1 MGAIT
6 VEKLEQ
12 ITGKT
17 FSVEEGTR
25 MQLHVEAVNRWIE
38 GYTGRVF
45 GEPKTFEVV
54 LDYDPVVFL
63 PHVDIKSIEY
73 VEVRGERLK
82 EFSWNSQGRI
92 VLSTTGTSFKGDRG
106 DYDQVKVKYTTQ
118 YDDGEVPTDVLLAA
132 SQMIEDNLNNKNGSK
147 TISSA
152 STGGYSVTYGSGT
165 GNVSGGSQSGSG
177 VGEQGSVAMVLN
189 AYRLR
194 RV

>member
-6 VEKLEQ
+6 LKDLET

-17 FSVEEGTR
+17 FSEEEKKR
-25 MQLHVEAVNRWIE
+25 MKLHVEAVNRWIE

-45 GEPKTFEVV
+45 GDEKTFEVT

-73 VEVRGERLK
+73 VEVRGTKLK

-132 SQMIEDNLNNKNGSK
+132 AQMIEDNLSNKNGSK

-152 STGGYSVTYGSGT
+152 STGGYSITYGSGT
-165 GNVSGGSQSGSG
+165 GNTSSGAQSGSG
-177 VGEQGSVAMVLN
+177 VGEQGSVAMILN

>member
-1 MGAIT
+1 MGAIRL
-6 VEKLEQ
+6 KDLEMM
-12 ITGKT
+12 TGKT
-17 FSVEEGTR
+17 FSDEEKKR
-25 MQLHVEAVNRWIE
+25 MRLHIEAVNRWIE

-45 GEPKTFEVV
+45 GDEKTFEVV

-63 PHVDIKSIEY
+63 PHVDITSIEY
-73 VEVRGERLK
+73 VEVRGTKLK
-82 EFSWNSQGRI
+82 EFIWNSQGRI

-106 DYDQVKVKYTTQ
+106 DYDQVKVKYTTL

-132 SQMIEDNLNNKNGSK
+132 YQMIEDNLNNKNGSK

-165 GNVSGGSQSGSG
+165 GAGVNGSQSGSG
-177 VGEQGSVAMVLN
+177 VGEQGSVAMILN

>member
-1 MGAIT
+1 MGAIRL
-6 VEKLEQ
+6 KDLEMM
-12 ITGKT
+12 TGKT
-17 FSVEEGTR
+17 FSDEEKKR
-25 MQLHVEAVNRWIE
+25 MRLHIEAVNRWIE

-45 GEPKTFEVV
+45 GDEKTFEVV

-63 PHVDIKSIEY
+63 PHVDIVSIEY
-73 VEVRGERLK
+73 VEVRGTKLK

-106 DYDQVKVKYTTQ
+106 DYDQVKVKYTTL

-132 SQMIEDNLNNKNGSK
+132 YQMIEDNLNNKNGSK

-152 STGGYSVTYGSGT
+152 STGGYSITYGSGT
-165 GNVSGGSQSGSG
+165 GNTSSGAQSGSG
-177 VGEQGSVAMVLN
+177 VGEQGSVAMILN

>member
-6 VEKLEQ
+6 LKDLEKL
-12 ITGKT
+12 TGKT
-17 FSVEEGTR
+17 FSDEEKKR

-45 GEPKTFEVV
+45 GDPKTFEAV

-73 VEVRGERLK
+73 VEVRGTKLK
-82 EFSWNSQGRI
+82 EFIWNSQGRI

-132 SQMIEDNLNNKNGSK
+132 AQMIEDNLSNKNGSK
-147 TISSA
+147 TISGA
-152 STGGYSVTYGSGT
+152 STGGYSITYGSGT
-165 GNVSGGSQSGSG
+165 GNTSSGAQSGSG
-177 VGEQGSVAMVLN
+177 VGEQGSVAMILN

>member
-6 VEKLEQ
+6 LKDLET

-17 FSVEEGTR
+17 FSEEEKKR
-25 MQLHVEAVNRWIE
+25 MKLHVEAVNRWIE

-45 GEPKTFEVV
+45 GDEKTFEVT

-63 PHVDIKSIEY
+63 PHVDIVSIEY
-73 VEVRGERLK
+73 VEVRGTKLK

-106 DYDQVKVKYTTQ
+106 DYDQVKVKYTTR

-132 SQMIEDNLNNKNGSK
+132 SQMIEDNLSNKNGSK

-165 GNVSGGSQSGSG
+165 GNTSSGAQSGSG
-177 VGEQGSVAMVLN
+177 VGEQGSVAMILN
-189 AYRLR
+189 AYRLM